1 MERGVGSL
9 IMNDVSSRKAE
20 GKDGGKEMEGKDG
33 GKEMESR
40 EREERD
46 DIKFT
51 YWTFNIFIISIF

>member
-1 MERGVGSL
+1 
-9 IMNDVSSRKAE
+9 MNDVSSRKAE

-51 YWTFNIFIISIF
+51 Y